1 MIVLRR
7 MWIPVLFVCA
17 AGGAEA
23 QNTSTIAGGTITTVA
38 GNGTAGYS
46 GDGGPATSA
55 ELNGP
60 QGLAVDGA
68 GNLFIVDTGNNRV
81 RKVDAAGTIITVAG
95 NGTQG
100 YSGDGGPAA
109 SAELN
114 QPAGVAV
121 DNTGNLFISDTGNS
135 RLRMVNPAGTI
146 TTVAGNGNRGYSG
159 DGGPATSAA
168 LIPVGVAVDGAGN
181 LFIAGAFRLRRVN
194 PAGIIITVAGDGRCC
209 HLGDGGP
216 ATSAELNGPTGVAA
230 DIAGNLFIADL
241 GNHRIRKVNATGII
255 TTVAGGGTRG
265 DAGGYSGDGGPATSA
280 QLNWPVFVT
289 VDNAGNLFIGD
300 RGNNRI
306 RKVNSAGII
315 TTVAGN
321 GASGYFG
328 DGGPATS
335 VELRRLGGVA
345 VDTAG
350 DLLIA
355 DTSNNRVREVP
366 RVAASAVTLLAGS
379 GTAPVARPGTQ
390 TKQELSPPSSH
401 QQQAEAAKQEADRL
415 AKAHEYA
422 AAIEAY
428 GRAIRINPG
437 LAGAY
442 RDRGTAYR
450 GLGKPESAIHEY
462 DKAIQLDPEDA
473 GAYFGRGNAYV
484 TLDRFEPA
492 IHDFDQAI
500 RIRPDS
506 DLAYSARSR
515 AKFFSD
521 DVAGAQADLAKTKSL
536 RISANIKYDRGLK
549 LIRQPKPVYPEMA
562 KLKRIAGVVQFYALI
577 GEDGTVEDLTPV
589 RGHPLLVRAVMDA
602 ARQWVYAP
610 ALSNGKPVE
619 ATTDMQMNFTLSQ

>member
-1 MIVLRR
+1 

-23 QNTSTIAGGTITTVA
+23 QTIAGGTITTVA

-68 GNLFIVDTGNNRV
+68 GNLFIVDTGNNRI
-81 RKVDAAGTIITVAG
+81 RKVDAAGTITTAAG

-100 YSGDGGPAA
+100 YSGDGGPAT

-114 QPAGVAV
+114 LPAGVAL

-146 TTVAGNGNRGYSG
+146 TTVAGNGKRGYSG

-181 LFIAGAFRLRRVN
+181 LFIAGAFRLRKVN
-194 PAGIIITVAGDGRCC
+194 PAGIITTVAGDGRCC
-209 HLGDGGP
+209 KLGDGGP

-230 DIAGNLFIADL
+230 DNAGNLFIADL
-241 GNHRIRKVNATGII
+241 GNHRIRKVNAGGTII
-255 TTVAGGGTRG
+255 TVAGGGTPG
-265 DAGGYSGDGGPATSA
+265 DVGGYSGDGGPATSA

-289 VDNAGNLFIGD
+289 VDNAGNLFVGD

-315 TTVAGN
+315 TTVVGN
-321 GASGYFG
+321 GAGGYFG
-328 DGGPATS
+328 DGGPVTGTS

-345 VDTAG
+345 VDAAG
-350 DLLIA
+350 DLFIA
-355 DTSNNRVREVP
+355 DSNNNRIREVP
-366 RVAASAVTLLAGS
+366 RVAASTVSLSAAS
-379 GTAPVARPGTQ
+379 ATAQVARLVAQ
-390 TKQELSPPSSH
+390 TKPEPSPPGSD
-401 QQQAEAAKQEADRL
+401 QQRAEAAKQEADRL

-422 AAIEAY
+422 AAIKAY

-500 RIRPDS
+500 KIRPDS

-515 AKFFSD
+515 ARFFSD

-536 RISANIKYDRGLK
+536 RISADIKHYDRGLK
-549 LIRQPKPVYPEMA
+549 LIRQPKPLYPEKA
-562 KLKRIAGVVQFYALI
+562 KQKRIAGVVQLYALI

-589 RGHPLLVRAVMDA
+589 RGHPLLVRAFMDV

-619 ATTDMQMNFTLSQ
+619 ATTDMQTNFTLSGQ